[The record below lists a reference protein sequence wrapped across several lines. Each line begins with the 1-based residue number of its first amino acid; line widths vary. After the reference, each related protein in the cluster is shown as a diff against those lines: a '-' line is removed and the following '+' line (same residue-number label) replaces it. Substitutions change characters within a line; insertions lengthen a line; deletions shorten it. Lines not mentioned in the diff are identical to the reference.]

1 MATYSPPTVSVVIPV
16 YNGERYLAQ
25 AIQSVL
31 DQTYKNFELIVV
43 DDGST
48 DSSAAIAKSFGD
60 SRLRYHYQ
68 KNSGASRARNTG
80 IELTR
85 GSLIAF
91 LDSDDIWLPQKLEKQ
106 IACLETHNE
115 IGAVYCWYRVLAA
128 GKSREICTGIVSQD
142 PFGIIT
148 AGYGLLPSTT
158 MFRREVLNNVK
169 GFDEDLIGSEFEDRD
184 LTLRLCE
191 ITKFTYLPEPLVLYR
206 SPEWNPKRSRAHL
219 HNRGIYLRKCLD
231 RYRSDP
237 KIVRVLYHEMV
248 GHWSDV
254 GKARLIQGEKAE
266 GRKILFNA
274 LRLSLERRTNA
285 KMFVRTLYRFI
296 RSYF

>member
-1 MATYSPPTVSVVIPV
+1 MARYIPPIVSVVIPV

-31 DQTYKNFELIVV
+31 EQTYKNFELIVV

-48 DSSAAIAKSFGD
+48 DGSAATAKSFED
-60 SRLRYHYQ
+60 ARLRYHYQ
-68 KNSGASRARNTG
+68 KNGGASKARNTG
-80 IELTR
+80 IELAR
-85 GSLIAF
+85 GGLIAF
-91 LDSDDIWLPQKLEKQ
+91 LDSDDVWLPQKLEKQ
-106 IACLETHNE
+106 IAYLEAHNE

-128 GKSREICTGIVSQD
+128 GESREIWKGIVSQD

-148 AGYGLLPSTT
+148 AGYGLLPSIT

-169 GFDEDLIGSEFEDRD
+169 GFDEDLIGSEFEDRE

-206 SPEWNPKRSRAHL
+206 SPEWNPKISRAHL
-219 HNRGIYLRKCLD
+219 HNRGVYLQKCLD

-237 KIVRVLYHEMV
+237 RIVRVLYREMV
-248 GHWSDV
+248 GHWSDL
-254 GKARLIQGEKAE
+254 GKAKLILGKTAE
-266 GRKILFNA
+266 GRRILFNA

-285 KMFVRTLYRFI
+285 KMFVRTLRRLI